1 MNKAAS
7 KHKRFKFTF
16 ALTRLLLQ
24 VSNELARSKTVDDA
38 LERLVEISTHQI
50 GAERGTIFIND
61 PKTNELYSR
70 VSQGQTH
77 REIRIMNNSGVAGWA
92 FTNEESLIVNEAY
105 EDKRFNKV
113 VDTLTGYITDTLLTT
128 PFRTAD
134 GKCIGVAQLINKK
147 DKTFTESDLE
157 LFEAIIQQASV
168 AIQSKIILEEREKE
182 REQEMDFLAVVTHL
196 SSELDLS
203 QLLDKIIPTITR
215 MLNSDRS
222 TLFINDKKTNELF
235 TMIGQGLGK
244 VELRFPNHLGIAG
257 TVFTTGDTINIPHAY
272 ADLRFNPSV
281 DKQTGYFTRSLLC
294 VPVKNKKGSVIG
306 VTQVLNKK
314 GGVFTDEDEVRLAA
328 FTSQIAIGIE
338 NAKLFSD
345 VEKIRRYNES
355 ILQSMSNGLITLS
368 PESIIVTANYAAQKM
383 FDLSENVLVEEE
395 FKSIFEKSDQLLLEV
410 LENAGGSELI
420 DIKIS
425 ANNIVL
431 SSNITIQLLLDE
443 TGKDIGKTVLIE
455 DITGEKRV
463 RSTLSRYMDPALANQ
478 VLSEKEGLLGGTS
491 SMATVLFSDIRSFTT
506 ITETI
511 GAEGTVSFLNEYFTL
526 MVDEI
531 QNEGGMLDKFI
542 GDAIMAVFGIPLM
555 HEDDSDRAVRAG
567 INMMAKL
574 DIFNEAQKAK
584 GLVTIDHGIGI
595 NTDTVI
601 SGNIGSPKRMDYT
614 VIGDGVNLASRV
626 ESACKQ
632 YGAHILISG
641 NTYAQL
647 KGIYRTRLI
656 DHVIVKGK
664 THPVALYELLD
675 YVTNISAARID
686 NLGFFNDGMRF
697 YMDGDFVGA
706 TKQFKLALAAHKE
719 DVCSQLYLD
728 RCAHFIE
735 TPPQGIWDGVWTLMS
750 K

>member
-70 VSQGQTH
+70 VAQGQTR

-92 FTNEESLIVNEAY
+92 FTNDESLIINEAY

-147 DKTFTESDLE
+147 DKIFTESDLE

-168 AIQSKIILEEREKE
+168 AMQSKIILEEREKE
-182 REQEMDFLAVVTHL
+182 REKEMDFLAVVTHL

-281 DKQTGYFTRSLLC
+281 DKQTGYFTRSMLC
-294 VPVKNKKGSVIG
+294 VPVKNKKGNVIG

-314 GGVFTDEDEVRLAA
+314 GGVFTDEDEGRLAA

-338 NAKLFSD
+338 NAKLFGD

-355 ILQSMSNGLITLS
+355 ILHSMSNGLITLS
-368 PESIIVTANYAAQKM
+368 PEFVIVTANYAAQKM
-383 FDLSENVLVEEE
+383 FDLSENALVEED

-410 LENAGGSELI
+410 LENADGSELV

-455 DITGEKRV
+455 DITGEKRM

-506 ITETI
+506 ITEKI

-555 HEDDSDRAVRAG
+555 HDDDSDRAVRAG

-574 DIFNEAQKAK
+574 DIFNESQKAK
-584 GLVTIDHGIGI
+584 GLVIIDHGLGI

-614 VIGDGVNLASRV
+614 VIGDGVNLASRI

-647 KGIYRTRLI
+647 KGTYRTRLI

-686 NLGFFNDGMRF
+686 NIGFFNDGMRF

-719 DVCSQLYLD
+719 DVCSRLYVD

>member
-70 VSQGQTH
+70 VAQGQTR

-92 FTNEESLIVNEAY
+92 FTNDESLIINEAY

-168 AIQSKIILEEREKE
+168 AMQSKIILEEREKE
-182 REQEMDFLAVVTHL
+182 REKEMDFLAVVTHL

-281 DKQTGYFTRSLLC
+281 DKQTGYFTRSMLC
-294 VPVKNKKGSVIG
+294 VPVKNKKGNVIG

-314 GGVFTDEDEVRLAA
+314 GGVFTDEDEGRLAA

-338 NAKLFSD
+338 NAKLFGD

-355 ILQSMSNGLITLS
+355 ILHSMSNGLITLS
-368 PESIIVTANYAAQKM
+368 PESVIVTANYAAQKM
-383 FDLSENVLVEEE
+383 FDLSENALVEEE

-410 LENAGGSELI
+410 LENADGSELV

-455 DITGEKRV
+455 DITGEKRM

-491 SMATVLFSDIRSFTT
+491 SMATILFSDIRSFTT
-506 ITETI
+506 ITEKI

-555 HEDDSDRAVRAG
+555 HDDDSDRAVRAG

-574 DIFNEAQKAK
+574 DIFNESQKAK
-584 GLVTIDHGIGI
+584 GLVIIDHGLGI

-647 KGIYRTRLI
+647 KGTYRTRLI

-686 NLGFFNDGMRF
+686 NIGFFNDGMRF

-719 DVCSQLYLD
+719 DVCSRLYVD

>member
-70 VSQGQTH
+70 VAQGQTR

-92 FTNEESLIVNEAY
+92 FTNDESLIINEAY

-147 DKTFTESDLE
+147 DKIFTESDLE

-168 AIQSKIILEEREKE
+168 AMQSKIILEEREKE
-182 REQEMDFLAVVTHL
+182 REKEMDFLAVVTHL

-281 DKQTGYFTRSLLC
+281 DKQTGYFTRSMLC
-294 VPVKNKKGSVIG
+294 VPVKNKKGNVIG

-314 GGVFTDEDEVRLAA
+314 GGVFTDEDEGRLAA

-338 NAKLFSD
+338 NAKLFGD

-355 ILQSMSNGLITLS
+355 ILHSMSNGLITLS
-368 PESIIVTANYAAQKM
+368 PEFVIVTANYAAQKM
-383 FDLSENVLVEEE
+383 FDLSENALVEEE

-410 LENAGGSELI
+410 LENADGSELV

-455 DITGEKRV
+455 DITGEKRM

-506 ITETI
+506 ITEKI

-555 HEDDSDRAVRAG
+555 HDDDSDRAVRAG

-574 DIFNEAQKAK
+574 DIFNESQKAK
-584 GLVTIDHGIGI
+584 GLVIIDHGLGI

-614 VIGDGVNLASRV
+614 VIGDGVNLASRI

-647 KGIYRTRLI
+647 KGTYRTRLI

-686 NLGFFNDGMRF
+686 NIGFFNDGMRF

-719 DVCSQLYLD
+719 DVCSRLYVD

>member
-70 VSQGQTH
+70 VAQGQTR

-92 FTNEESLIVNEAY
+92 FTNDESLIINEAY

-168 AIQSKIILEEREKE
+168 AMQSKIILEEREKE
-182 REQEMDFLAVVTHL
+182 REKEMDFLAVVTHL

-281 DKQTGYFTRSLLC
+281 DKQTGYFTRSMLC
-294 VPVKNKKGSVIG
+294 VPVKNKKGNVIG

-314 GGVFTDEDEVRLAA
+314 GGVFTDEDEGRLAA

-338 NAKLFSD
+338 NAKLFGD

-355 ILQSMSNGLITLS
+355 ILHSMSNGLITLS
-368 PESIIVTANYAAQKM
+368 PESVIVTANYAAQKM
-383 FDLSENVLVEEE
+383 FDLSENALVEEE

-410 LENAGGSELI
+410 LENADGSELV

-455 DITGEKRV
+455 DITGEKRM

-491 SMATVLFSDIRSFTT
+491 SMATILFSDIRSFTT
-506 ITETI
+506 ITEKI

-555 HEDDSDRAVRAG
+555 HDDDSDRAVRAG

-574 DIFNEAQKAK
+574 DIFNESQKAK
-584 GLVTIDHGIGI
+584 GLVIIDHGLGI

-614 VIGDGVNLASRV
+614 VIGDGVNLASRI

-647 KGIYRTRLI
+647 KGTYRTRLI

-686 NLGFFNDGMRF
+686 NIGFFNDGMRF

-719 DVCSQLYLD
+719 DVCSRLYVD

>member
-70 VSQGQTH
+70 VAQGQTR

-92 FTNEESLIVNEAY
+92 FTNDESLIINEAY

-147 DKTFTESDLE
+147 DKIFTESDLE

-168 AIQSKIILEEREKE
+168 AMQSKIILEEREKE
-182 REQEMDFLAVVTHL
+182 REKEMDFLAVVTHL

-281 DKQTGYFTRSLLC
+281 DKQTGYFTRSMLC
-294 VPVKNKKGSVIG
+294 VPVKNKKGNVIG

-314 GGVFTDEDEVRLAA
+314 GGVFTDEDEGRLAA

-338 NAKLFSD
+338 NAKLFGD

-355 ILQSMSNGLITLS
+355 ILHSMSNGLITLS
-368 PESIIVTANYAAQKM
+368 PESVIVTANYAAQKM
-383 FDLSENVLVEEE
+383 FDLSENALVEEE

-410 LENAGGSELI
+410 LENADGSELV

-455 DITGEKRV
+455 DITGEKRM

-506 ITETI
+506 ITEKI

-555 HEDDSDRAVRAG
+555 HDDDSDRAVRAG

-574 DIFNEAQKAK
+574 DIFNESQKAK
-584 GLVTIDHGIGI
+584 GLVIIDHGLGI

-614 VIGDGVNLASRV
+614 VIGDGVNLASRI

-647 KGIYRTRLI
+647 KGTYRTRLI

-686 NLGFFNDGMRF
+686 NIGFFNDGMRF

-719 DVCSQLYLD
+719 DVCSRLYVD

>member
-70 VSQGQTH
+70 VAQGQTR

-92 FTNEESLIVNEAY
+92 FTNDESLIINEAY

-168 AIQSKIILEEREKE
+168 AMQSKIILEEREKE
-182 REQEMDFLAVVTHL
+182 REKEMDFLAVVTHL

-281 DKQTGYFTRSLLC
+281 DKQTGYFTRSMLC
-294 VPVKNKKGSVIG
+294 VPVKNKKGNVIG

-314 GGVFTDEDEVRLAA
+314 GGVFTDEDEGRLAA

-338 NAKLFSD
+338 NAKLFGD

-355 ILQSMSNGLITLS
+355 ILHSMSNGLITLS
-368 PESIIVTANYAAQKM
+368 PESVIVTANYAAQKM
-383 FDLSENVLVEEE
+383 FDLSENALVEEE

-410 LENAGGSELI
+410 LENADGSELV

-455 DITGEKRV
+455 DITGEKRM

-506 ITETI
+506 ITEKI

-555 HEDDSDRAVRAG
+555 HDDDSDRAVRAG

-574 DIFNEAQKAK
+574 DIFNESQKAK
-584 GLVTIDHGIGI
+584 GLVIIDHGLGI

-647 KGIYRTRLI
+647 KGTYRTRLI

-686 NLGFFNDGMRF
+686 NIGFFNDGMRF

-719 DVCSQLYLD
+719 DVCSRLYVD

>member
-38 LERLVEISTHQI
+38 LERLVEISTYQI

-626 ESACKQ
+626 ESACK
-632 YGAHILISG
+632 
-641 NTYAQL
+641 
-647 KGIYRTRLI
+647 
-656 DHVIVKGK
+656 
-664 THPVALYELLD
+664 
-675 YVTNISAARID
+675 
-686 NLGFFNDGMRF
+686 
-697 YMDGDFVGA
+697 
-706 TKQFKLALAAHKE
+706 
-719 DVCSQLYLD
+719 
-728 RCAHFIE
+728 
-735 TPPQGIWDGVWTLMS
+735 
-750 K
+750 

>member
-1 MNKAAS
+1 MNKATS

-70 VSQGQTH
+70 VAQGQTR

-92 FTNEESLIVNEAY
+92 FTNDESLIINEAY

-168 AIQSKIILEEREKE
+168 AMQSKIILEEREKE
-182 REQEMDFLAVVTHL
+182 REKEMDFLAVVTHL
-196 SSELDLS
+196 SSELDLN

-281 DKQTGYFTRSLLC
+281 DKQTGYFTRSMLC
-294 VPVKNKKGSVIG
+294 VPVKNKKGNVIG

-314 GGVFTDEDEVRLAA
+314 GGVFTDEDEGRLAA

-338 NAKLFSD
+338 NAKLFGD

-355 ILQSMSNGLITLS
+355 ILHSMSNGLITLS
-368 PESIIVTANYAAQKM
+368 PEFVIVTANYAAQKM
-383 FDLSENVLVEEE
+383 FDLSENALVEED

-410 LENAGGSELI
+410 LENADGSELV

-455 DITGEKRV
+455 DITGEKRM

-491 SMATVLFSDIRSFTT
+491 SMATILFSDIRSFTT
-506 ITETI
+506 ITEKI

-555 HEDDSDRAVRAG
+555 HDDDSDRAVRAG

-574 DIFNEAQKAK
+574 DIFNESQKA
-584 GLVTIDHGIGI
+584 

-614 VIGDGVNLASRV
+614 VIGDGVNLASRI

-647 KGIYRTRLI
+647 KGTYRTRLI

-686 NLGFFNDGMRF
+686 NIGFFNDGMRF

-719 DVCSQLYLD
+719 DVCSRLYVD
-728 RCAHFIE
+728 RC
-735 TPPQGIWDGVWTLMS
+735 
-750 K
+750 

>member
-70 VSQGQTH
+70 VAQGQTR

-92 FTNEESLIVNEAY
+92 FTNDESLIINEAY

-168 AIQSKIILEEREKE
+168 AMQSKIILEEREKE

-281 DKQTGYFTRSLLC
+281 DKQTGYFTRSMLC
-294 VPVKNKKGSVIG
+294 VPVKNKKGNVIG

-314 GGVFTDEDEVRLAA
+314 GGVFTDEDEGRLAA

-338 NAKLFSD
+338 NAKLFGD

-355 ILQSMSNGLITLS
+355 ILHSMSNGLITLS
-368 PESIIVTANYAAQKM
+368 PEFVIVTANYAAQKM
-383 FDLSENVLVEEE
+383 FDLSENALVEEE

-410 LENAGGSELI
+410 LENADGSELV

-455 DITGEKRV
+455 DITGEKRM

-506 ITETI
+506 ITEKI

-555 HEDDSDRAVRAG
+555 HDDDSDRAVRAG

-574 DIFNEAQKAK
+574 DIFNESQKAK
-584 GLVTIDHGIGI
+584 GLVIIDHGLGI

-647 KGIYRTRLI
+647 KGTYRTRLI

-686 NLGFFNDGMRF
+686 NIGFFNDGMRF

-719 DVCSQLYLD
+719 DVCSRLYVD

>member
-70 VSQGQTH
+70 VAQGQTR

-92 FTNEESLIVNEAY
+92 FTNDESLIINEAY

-147 DKTFTESDLE
+147 DKIFTESDLE

-168 AIQSKIILEEREKE
+168 AMQSKIILEEREKE
-182 REQEMDFLAVVTHL
+182 REKEMDFLAVVTHL

-281 DKQTGYFTRSLLC
+281 DKQTGYFTRSMLC
-294 VPVKNKKGSVIG
+294 VPVKNKKGNVIG

-314 GGVFTDEDEVRLAA
+314 GGVFTDEDEGRLAA

-338 NAKLFSD
+338 NAKLFGD

-355 ILQSMSNGLITLS
+355 ILHSMSNGLITLS
-368 PESIIVTANYAAQKM
+368 PEFVIVTANYAAQKM
-383 FDLSENVLVEEE
+383 FDLSENALVEED

-410 LENAGGSELI
+410 LENADSSELV

-455 DITGEKRV
+455 DITGEKRM

-506 ITETI
+506 ITEKI

-555 HEDDSDRAVRAG
+555 HDDDSDRAVRAG

-574 DIFNEAQKAK
+574 DIFNESQKAK
-584 GLVTIDHGIGI
+584 GLVIIDHGLGI

-614 VIGDGVNLASRV
+614 VIGDGVNLASRI

-647 KGIYRTRLI
+647 KGTYRTRLI

-686 NLGFFNDGMRF
+686 NIGFFNDGMRF

-719 DVCSQLYLD
+719 DVCSRLYVD

>member
-70 VSQGQTH
+70 VAQGQTR

-92 FTNEESLIVNEAY
+92 FTNDESLIINEAY

-168 AIQSKIILEEREKE
+168 AMQSKIILEEREKE
-182 REQEMDFLAVVTHL
+182 REKEMDFLAVVTHL
-196 SSELDLS
+196 SSELDLN

-281 DKQTGYFTRSLLC
+281 DKQTGYFTRSMLC
-294 VPVKNKKGSVIG
+294 VPVKNKKGNVIG

-314 GGVFTDEDEVRLAA
+314 GGVFTDEDEGRLAA

-338 NAKLFSD
+338 NAKLFGD

-355 ILQSMSNGLITLS
+355 ILHSMSNGLITLS
-368 PESIIVTANYAAQKM
+368 PEFVIVTANYAAQKM
-383 FDLSENVLVEEE
+383 FDLSENALVEEE
-395 FKSIFEKSDQLLLEV
+395 FKSIFEESDQLLLEV
-410 LENAGGSELI
+410 LENADGSELV

-455 DITGEKRV
+455 DITGEKRM

-491 SMATVLFSDIRSFTT
+491 SMATILFSDIRSFTT
-506 ITETI
+506 ITEKI

-555 HEDDSDRAVRAG
+555 HDDDSDRAVRAG

-574 DIFNEAQKAK
+574 EIFNESQKAK
-584 GLVTIDHGIGI
+584 GLVIIDHGLGI

-614 VIGDGVNLASRV
+614 VIGDGVNLASRI

-647 KGIYRTRLI
+647 KGTYRTRLI

-686 NLGFFNDGMRF
+686 NIGFFNDGMRF

-706 TKQFKLALAAHKE
+706 TKQFKLALAAHNE
-719 DVCSQLYLD
+719 DVCSRLYVD

-735 TPPQGIWDGVWTLMS
+735 TPPQGNWDGVWTLMS

>member
-70 VSQGQTH
+70 VAQGQTR

-92 FTNEESLIVNEAY
+92 FTNDESLIINEAY

-147 DKTFTESDLE
+147 DKIFTESDLE

-168 AIQSKIILEEREKE
+168 AMQSKIILEEREKE
-182 REQEMDFLAVVTHL
+182 REKEMDFLAVVTHL

-281 DKQTGYFTRSLLC
+281 DKQTGYFTRSMLC
-294 VPVKNKKGSVIG
+294 VPVKNKKGNVIG

-314 GGVFTDEDEVRLAA
+314 GGVFTDEDEGRLAA

-338 NAKLFSD
+338 NAKLFGD

-355 ILQSMSNGLITLS
+355 ILHSMSNGLITLS
-368 PESIIVTANYAAQKM
+368 PEFVIVTANYAAQKM
-383 FDLSENVLVEEE
+383 FDLSENALVEED

-410 LENAGGSELI
+410 LENADGSELV

-455 DITGEKRV
+455 DITGEKRM

-506 ITETI
+506 ITEKI

-555 HEDDSDRAVRAG
+555 HDDDSDRAVRAG

-574 DIFNEAQKAK
+574 DIFNESQKAK
-584 GLVTIDHGIGI
+584 GLVIIDHGLGI

-647 KGIYRTRLI
+647 KGTYRTRLI

-686 NLGFFNDGMRF
+686 NIGFFNDGMRF

-719 DVCSQLYLD
+719 DVCSRLYVD

>member
-70 VSQGQTH
+70 VAQGQTR

-92 FTNEESLIVNEAY
+92 FTNDESLIINEAY

-168 AIQSKIILEEREKE
+168 AMQSKIILEEREKE

-281 DKQTGYFTRSLLC
+281 DKQTGYFTRSMLC
-294 VPVKNKKGSVIG
+294 VPVKNKKGNVIG

-314 GGVFTDEDEVRLAA
+314 GGVFTDEDEGRLAA

-338 NAKLFSD
+338 NAKLFGD

-355 ILQSMSNGLITLS
+355 ILHSMSNGLITLS
-368 PESIIVTANYAAQKM
+368 PESVIVTANYAAQKM
-383 FDLSENVLVEEE
+383 FDLSENALVEEE

-410 LENAGGSELI
+410 LENADGSELV

-455 DITGEKRV
+455 DITGEKRM

-491 SMATVLFSDIRSFTT
+491 SMATILFSDIRSFTT
-506 ITETI
+506 ITEKI

-555 HEDDSDRAVRAG
+555 HDDDSDRAVRAG

-574 DIFNEAQKAK
+574 DIFNESQKAK
-584 GLVTIDHGIGI
+584 GLVIIDHGLGI

-647 KGIYRTRLI
+647 KGTYRTRLI

-686 NLGFFNDGMRF
+686 NIGFFNDGMRF

-719 DVCSQLYLD
+719 DVCSRLYVD